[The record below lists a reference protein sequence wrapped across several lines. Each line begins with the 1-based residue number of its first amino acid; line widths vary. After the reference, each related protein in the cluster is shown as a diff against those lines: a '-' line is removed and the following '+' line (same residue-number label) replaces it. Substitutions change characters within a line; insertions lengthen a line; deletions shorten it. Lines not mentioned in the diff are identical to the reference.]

1 MSLTYGY
8 DLKNDDDDMIAV
20 PVQLSEILARFFV
33 PGMALVNSLPFCTI
47 AFVIIAILV
56 SHNDCF
62 Q

>member
-20 PVQLSEILARFFV
+20 PVQLSKILAQFFV
-33 PGMALVNSLPFCTI
+33 PGMALVNSLPFCAIT
-47 AFVIIAILV
+47 FVIIVILV